1 MSKFKAEEARNLV
14 KGLNVC
20 TGRRFTANTQHTQL
34 WYANNITGKEND
46 HLAGYVIFISFWYP
60 LLCCLVHLRELTPV
74 AEDLPLMFVAESG
87 AGWSEIRRK

>member
-1 MSKFKAEEARNLV
+1 MSARGDVL
-14 KGLNVC
+14 G
-20 TGRRFTANTQHTQL
+20 QHTAHTAVVCKQ
-34 WYANNITGKEND
+34 YNYGKEND